1 MSKSQQI
8 FESLQ
13 DVLLKKFNVPDNLIQ
28 PQSTLVELGLDS
40 LTLMEFIFEA
50 EDTFHLRIPEDRLNE
65 DLSKITLT
73 DVCQAIENIQS
84 AAQASLT

>member
-13 DVLLKKFNVPDNLIQ
+13 EVLLKKFNVPDNLIQ

-73 DVCQAIENIQS
+73 DVCKAIENIQS